1 MPISQK
7 SSFWIRASA
16 AITIVTLGIVIYM
29 FFGEFE
35 GYDGSPKVEALKLL
49 LQFGLLTAGG
59 GLLLAYLNKR
69 RDDDVRITE
78 DQRRTRE
85 VQLAGQ
91 TAHRE
96 WLAVRRT
103 VLQELIIELGDAHRR
118 LKVIKRQMRAQLRRE
133 VGEPI
138 ENNVAAPSFSLR
150 ADAFERAMDGLLNAQ
165 IAAEEVRDRVGVRGD
180 LLDKSRLDRVRKAL
194 RYGAR
199 YFHDVYQD
207 YERCL
212 VERNGDLYTIS
223 TVCQNLTNFLI
234 AKSLPAQLDR
244 VHLDELERQFRVMRN
259 DDRTLEQRHAAL
271 DRIETLREQDPQ
283 RRRYRVVATECFS
296 LAADEMRDALV
307 QEPEPSRCPGPTT
320 A

>member
-1 MPISQK
+1 M
-7 SSFWIRASA
+7 
-16 AITIVTLGIVIYM
+16 
-29 FFGEFE
+29 
-35 GYDGSPKVEALKLL
+35 KLL
-49 LQFGLLTAGG
+49 LQFGLVTAGG

-69 RDDDVRITE
+69 RDDDVRIME
-78 DQRRTRE
+78 DQRRTQELRIAE
-85 VQLAGQ
+85 Q
-91 TAHRE
+91 TAHSER
-96 WLAVRRT
+96 LAVRRA

-118 LKVIKRQMRAQLRRE
+118 LKVIKRQMRAQLLRE
-133 VGEPI
+133 GGEPSGSEI
-138 ENNVAAPSFSLR
+138 APPSFSLR

-165 IAAEEVRDRVGVRGD
+165 IAAEEVRDRIGVRGD
-180 LLDKSRLDRVRKAL
+180 LLDKSQIDRLRKAL

-212 VERNGDLYTIS
+212 VVRKGDLYTIS
-223 TVCQNLTNFLI
+223 AACQNLTNFLI

-244 VHLDELERQFRVMRN
+244 LHLDDLERQFRVMRN

-271 DRIETLREQDPQ
+271 DRIEALREQDPQ

-296 LAADEMRDALV
+296 LAADEMREALA
-307 QEPEPSRCPGPTT
+307 QEPGSPRGADSTT